1 MSGIQKLPRYAK
13 TLTLATLAA
22 VLFMPLDAAAANRH
36 NLPKSRV
43 IANNIILT
51 AQRDGNFRILL
62 SALRDTGLAAV
73 LENTSGPYTLFAP
86 TDAAFSKLPKNV
98 FQKLFDDK
106 KQLKSVLL
114 NHVVKRRIDLS
125 AIKHDSLRALSGE
138 YLMTNVTSSGFA
150 TVDGAIV
157 QKADIKCSNGIIHA
171 IDDVLF
177 PRSGLENIAQSNAS
191 STYIR

>member
-1 MSGIQKLPRYAK
+1 MSGIKKLPRYAK

-22 VLFMPLDAAAANRH
+22 VLLMPLDAAAANR
-36 NLPKSRV
+36 LPQRRV
-43 IANNIILT
+43 IPNNIVFK
-51 AQRDGNFRILL
+51 AQRDGNFKILL
-62 SALRDTGLAAV
+62 SALRDTGLATV
-73 LENTSGPYTLFAP
+73 LENSRGPYTLFAP

-106 KQLKSVLL
+106 KQLKAVLL

-125 AIKHDSLRALSGE
+125 AIKHDSLRALSNE
-138 YLMTNVTSSGFA
+138 YLMTNVTSSGSA

-157 QKADIKCSNGIIHA
+157 QKGDIKCSNGVIHA

-177 PRSGLENIAQSNAS
+177 PRSGLENIAQSSAS
-191 STYIR
+191 STYLR